1 MDINL
6 IIRLDEN
13 FSKKVDKL
21 LDLLSIITEKKT
33 NKSSENEPDTAVTKV
48 AIVEDDAI
56 EVNNLTEAKPE
67 TVAKSEPVKKK
78 ASKDDVIKA
87 LQALAKKS
95 GKAAAGELL
104 NKYGATKVSEL
115 DEDNYDS
122 LVEDAERMI

>member
-33 NKSSENEPDTAVTKV
+33 NRNSENEPDTTVTKV
-48 AIVEDDAI
+48 AIVEDAAV

-67 TVAKSEPVKKK
+67 TVAKSEPVKKRQVK
-78 ASKDDVIKA
+78 TM
-87 LQALAKKS
+87 L
-95 GKAAAGELL
+95 
-104 NKYGATKVSEL
+104 
-115 DEDNYDS
+115 
-122 LVEDAERMI
+122 